1 MKRLILIAILTAI
14 CATSWGQRRVTPNTG
29 AATTTQPVN
38 ELRDIINPADST
50 ARRPASV
57 IHAHDSQG
65 NTIYVDTITGL
76 EWRDTVALNTG
87 GIPRMI
93 QPLLYG
99 VSIGVDIWD
108 PVMRIFGQKYGLV
121 GFSGELNMHNR
132 YIAVFEAGLGECKVT
147 PDNANYTYHSSFA
160 PYFRIGANYNFL
172 YNSNP
177 QYLVYAGVRYG
188 WTSFNYNLTDVT
200 LENTYWDTFER
211 FDIPKQTATVGYLEL
226 IFGLRVGIAAN
237 ISLGWAF
244 KYHTPLHGV
253 KGHTYGDPWYIPG
266 YGPRSS
272 SVTGSFSITYT
283 IPFKRKNEAKA
294 DT

>member
-1 MKRLILIAILTAI
+1 MLIALL
-14 CATSWGQRRVTPNTG
+14 ATIFASLSAQRRVTPNTG
-29 AATTTQPVN
+29 AATTTQSIN
-38 ELRDIINPADST
+38 QLRDIVNPTDST

-65 NTIYVDTITGL
+65 NTVYVDTITGL
-76 EWRDTVALNTG
+76 EWRDTAAVNHSRV
-87 GIPRMI
+87 PRMT
-93 QPLLYG
+93 QPLMYS
-99 VSIGVDIWD
+99 VAIGVDIWD

-160 PYFRIGANYNFL
+160 PYFRLGANYNFL

-177 QYLVYAGVRYG
+177 QYMVYAGVRYG

-200 LENTYWDTFER
+200 LQNGYWDTYER
-211 FDIPKQTATVGYLEL
+211 FDIPKQTATVGYAEIL
-226 IFGLRVGIAAN
+226 FGLRVTIAAN

-244 KYHTPLHGV
+244 KYHTVLHGA

-266 YGPRSS
+266 YGTRSS

-283 IPFKRKNEAKA
+283 LPLKHKNEEKA